1 MSNAAAIIPGITAF
15 FDPATFTASYVV
27 ADPASRRAAII
38 DPVLV
43 GFKSTEFLVE
53 AKQAGLPVISRFG
66 TWQKPPPEE
75 VAQLRF
81 RRLL

>member
-1 MSNAAAIIPGITAF
+1 MP
-15 FDPATFTASYVV
+15 
-27 ADPASRRAAII
+27 II